1 MSKQISVAAKSFL
14 IIMVLSN
21 LSHQIGQ
28 NLAHLQQQIG
38 KITTRKCL
46 LLAVSK
52 TKPIED
58 LQQAY
63 EAGQRAFGE
72 NYVDEFAEKAE
83 KLSGV
88 QWHFIGH
95 IQTNKVKKLVAVP
108 GLYLVESVDS
118 LKLA

>member
-1 MSKQISVAAKSFL
+1 
-14 IIMVLSN
+14 
-21 LSHQIGQ
+21 
-28 NLAHLQQQIG
+28 LQQQIG

-83 KLSGV
+83 TLSGV
-88 QWHFIGH
+88 
-95 IQTNKVKKLVAVP
+95 
-108 GLYLVESVDS
+108 
-118 LKLA
+118 